1 MITLKYVFV
10 SASYEKVSYES
21 INQDIEDLP
30 LRTGQ

>member
-1 MITLKYVFV
+1 LVTSKYVFV
-10 SASYEKVSYES
+10 SASCEKVSYES